1 MKILFMGTPEFAIKT
16 LLACMNA
23 HEVIGVFTQPDK
35 PKGRGKKMAFSPVK
49 EIALEAGIPVYQP
62 ERIKKDDWDL
72 KILEMKPDIIVVV
85 AYGQILSERIINA
98 APYGTINVHA
108 SLLPKYR
115 GAALINW
122 AIVKGEVETGIT
134 TMQMNIGL
142 DTGDMLLKE
151 SIKIDAQ
158 MTAGEL
164 HDELSEM
171 GASLLLKTLI
181 EIENGTI
188 VSIKQDDGMSTYAPM
203 IQKKDA
209 LIDWNTSAKE
219 INQLIRGFNP
229 WPVAYTFYEAKRMRI
244 YESIVLDGVDEAIP
258 AGTIY
263 NLTPE
268 GICVQTG
275 SGKLQIQKIQFDNG
289 KIMSVASFLLGHEMK
304 LGQILREM

>member
-16 LLACMNA
+16 LLACMDQ

-49 EIALEAGIPVYQP
+49 KIALENGIPVYQP
-62 ERIKKDDWDL
+62 VKIKKDDWDL
-72 KILEMKPDIIVVV
+72 KILEMKPDVIVVV
-85 AYGQILSERIINA
+85 AYGQILSEKIINS

-115 GAALINW
+115 GAAPINW
-122 AIVKGEVETGIT
+122 AIVKGEVETGVT
-134 TMQMNIGL
+134 TMQMNVGL

-151 SIKIDAQ
+151 SIKIDEQ

-164 HDELSEM
+164 HDQLSQM
-171 GASLLLKTLI
+171 GASLLLKTLVKI
-181 EIENGTI
+181 ETGTI
-188 VSIKQDDGMSTYAPM
+188 VPIKQDDALSTYAPM

-209 LIDWNTSAKE
+209 LIDWNDSADE
-219 INQLIRGFNP
+219 IHKLIRGFNP
-229 WPVAYTFYEAKRMRI
+229 WPVAFTYYQGKRMRI
-244 YESIVLDGVDEAIP
+244 YESYVLECVDKTIE

-263 NLTPE
+263 ELTSDA
-268 GICVQTG
+268 ICVQTG
-275 SGKLQIQKIQFDNG
+275 CGKLQIKKIQFDNG
-289 KIMSVASFLLGHEMK
+289 KIMSVASFLLGHEIK